1 MKGAPTEHMVVAT
14 SPRPTVDVIGDSKTR
29 ESCLC
34 LCLCRLAEMAS
45 DEVEG
50 SSAVI
55 FDVEVNLTKAA

>member
-1 MKGAPTEHMVVAT
+1 MVVAT

-34 LCLCRLAEMAS
+34 LCRLAEVAS

>member
-1 MKGAPTEHMVVAT
+1 MTGAPTEHMVVAT

-34 LCLCRLAEMAS
+34 LCRLAEMAS